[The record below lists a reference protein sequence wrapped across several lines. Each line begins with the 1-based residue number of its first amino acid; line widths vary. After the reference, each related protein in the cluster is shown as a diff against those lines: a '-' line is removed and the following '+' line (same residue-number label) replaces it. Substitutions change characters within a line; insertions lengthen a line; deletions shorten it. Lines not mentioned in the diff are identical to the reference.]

1 MKKQK
6 QSKPKYNN
14 EPIDMKLR
22 KIVIPALMVAA
33 AATAGP
39 LYRNSKAPIDARV
52 EDLLSRMTLEEKVNQ
67 MRNIPVGK
75 LDEIPGRFGENS
87 YGTTHEM
94 DNDAYQAAVI
104 YKALGEHVAKNNRFG
119 IPLINC
125 CEGIQG
131 ILQNGCTL
139 FPHAI
144 AQSTTW
150 NPELIEEMTAA
161 CGREARAI
169 GIRQVLSPVLDV
181 ARELRWGR
189 VEETF
194 GEDPFMIAEMAKA
207 FVNGYQ
213 GEGVL
218 AMPKHFVAHGSPA
231 GGLNC
236 ASVAGG
242 PREFQS
248 IYLYPFKRVI
258 AECKPGAI
266 MSCYSAYDG
275 EPMTGS
281 RYYMTD
287 VLRGELGHTGYVYS
301 DWGSVERIKTFHNAV
316 ATPEEAAIQAANA
329 GIDVNTDWTYETL
342 VDAVRQGKI
351 SEDVIDTNVRRVL
364 RKKFELG
371 LFENNKIN
379 PDDVKKV
386 VRSAEHVALAK
397 RVADESVILTENKN
411 NILPLDLNKYKKIA
425 IVGPNGHYALMGDY
439 SWVNPS
445 GEEGID
451 LFEGLTEAV
460 GDNAT
465 VTYTE
470 GCDWWSRDDSKIA
483 DAVKAVED
491 ADIAIVAVGTRSTFL
506 GRGGNRNT
514 AGEGY
519 DLSSLELPGKQRELL
534 EAVKATGKPMIVTL
548 ITGKPMVMR
557 WAQDNADAV
566 LVQFCGGEQQG
577 AALADV
583 LLGNVNPSGKLT
595 VSFPRS
601 TGNTPCFYNHY
612 TTDREEPFDAPG
624 SIDEPRLHYIF
635 DAPEPVWNFGHGL
648 SYTTFE
654 YSDLEVDNKEPK
666 ATDTVTVKVKV
677 TNTGDREGKETVQL
691 YVRDVVSSVSTPKQQ
706 LKGFDK
712 VNLKPGESKVVEI
725 KLPMKELALWNARME
740 EVVEPG
746 DFELQI
752 GSASDDIRHT
762 TTITVK

>member
-1 MKKQK
+1 M
-6 QSKPKYNN
+6 NF
-14 EPIDMKLR
+14 R
-22 KIVIPALMVAA
+22 KFTIFALLL
-33 AATAGP
+33 AATAVAGP
-39 LYRNSKAPIDARV
+39 LYKNSKAPIDARV
-52 EDLLSRMTLEEKVNQ
+52 EDLLSRMTLEEKVMQ
-67 MRNIPVGK
+67 MQNIPIGK
-75 LDEIPGRFGENS
+75 LHEIADRFGENS
-87 YGTTHEM
+87 YGSTHDM
-94 DNDAYQAAVI
+94 DHNAYDAALI
-104 YKALGEHVAKNNRFG
+104 YKTLAEHLKKNNRWG
-119 IPLINC
+119 IPMINC

-131 ILQNGCTL
+131 LLQNECTL

-144 AQSTTW
+144 AQASTW
-150 NPELIEEMTAA
+150 NPALIEEMTSA

-189 VEETF
+189 VEETY
-194 GEDPFMIAEMAKA
+194 GEDPFMIVEMAKA

-218 AMPKHFVAHGSPA
+218 AMPKHFVAHGSPS

-242 PREFQS
+242 PREFRS
-248 IYLYPFKRVI
+248 IYLYPFRRVI

-287 VLRGELGHTGYVYS
+287 VLRGELGHTGYCYS

-316 ATPEEAAIQAANA
+316 ATPEEAAMQAAYA
-329 GIDVNTDWTYETL
+329 GIDINTDWTYQTL
-342 VDAVRQGKI
+342 VNSVREGKL
-351 SEDVIDTNVRRVL
+351 SEEVINTNVRRIL
-364 RKKFELG
+364 RTKFMLG
-371 LFENNKIN
+371 LFEDSEVN

-386 VRSAEHVALAK
+386 VRSKEHVALAK
-397 RVADESVILTENKN
+397 RVAEESIILAENKN
-411 NILPLDLNKYKKIA
+411 DILPLNLEKYKKLA

-439 SWVNPS
+439 AWVRPD

-451 LFEGLTEAV
+451 LYEGLVEAV
-460 GDNAT
+460 GEKAT

-470 GCDWWSRDDSKIA
+470 GCDWWSQDDSHIPE
-483 DAVKAVED
+483 AVKAVED

-506 GRGGNRNT
+506 GRGGDKNT
-514 AGEGY
+514 AGEAY
-519 DLSSLELPGKQRELL
+519 DLSSLELPGRQLDLIK
-534 EAVKATGKPMIVTL
+534 AVKAIGKPMIVVF
-548 ITGKPMVMR
+548 ITGKPLVMTYV
-557 WAQDNADAV
+557 QENADAA

-577 AALADV
+577 AAMADV

-612 TTDREEPFDAPG
+612 LTDRDFWDQPG
-624 SIDEPRLHYIF
+624 TPADPKMRYIF
-635 DAPEPVWNFGHGL
+635 DIPQPVWNFGHGL

-654 YSDLEVDNKEPK
+654 YSDIEVDNKEPK
-666 ATDTVTVKVKV
+666 ATDTITVKVTV
-677 TNTGDREGKETVQL
+677 TNTGNREGKEVVQL
-691 YVRDVVSSVSTPKQQ
+691 YVRDIVSSVSTPVQQ
-706 LKGFDK
+706 LKGFSK
-712 VNLKPGESKVVEI
+712 VNLQPGESKVVEI
-725 KLPMKELALWNARME
+725 KLPMKELALWNAKME

-752 GSASDDIRHT
+752 GTASNNIYWT

>member
-1 MKKQK
+1 
-6 QSKPKYNN
+6 
-14 EPIDMKLR
+14 
-22 KIVIPALMVAA
+22 MVAA
-33 AATAGP
+33 AAAAGP
-39 LYRNSKAPIDARV
+39 LYKNAKAPVDARV

-75 LDEIPGRFGENS
+75 LNEIPDRFKDNS

-94 DNDAYQAAVI
+94 DHNAYDAAVI
-104 YKALGEHVAKNNRFG
+104 YKNLAEHVAKNNRLG
-119 IPLINC
+119 IPIINC

-131 ILQNGCTL
+131 ILQNECTL

-144 AQSTTW
+144 AQASTW
-150 NPELIEEMTAA
+150 NVDLIEEMTAA

-189 VEETF
+189 VEETY
-194 GEDPFMIAEMAKA
+194 GEDPYMIAEMAKA

-213 GEGVL
+213 SEGVL
-218 AMPKHFVAHGSPA
+218 AMPKHFVAHGSPS

-242 PREFQS
+242 PREFRS
-248 IYLYPFKRVI
+248 IYLYPFRRVI
-258 AECKPGAI
+258 SECKPGAI

-351 SEDVIDTNVRRVL
+351 SEDVIDTAVRRVL

-371 LFENNKIN
+371 LFEGDKIN
-379 PDDVKKV
+379 PEDVRKV
-386 VRSAEHVALAK
+386 VRSKENIALAK
-397 RVADESVILTENKN
+397 RVADESIILLENKN
-411 NILPLDLNKYKKIA
+411 NILPLDLDRYRKIA
-425 IVGPNGHYALMGDY
+425 VVGPNGHYALMGDY

-451 LFEGLTEAV
+451 LFEGLSDAV
-460 GDNAT
+460 GDKAT
-465 VTYTE
+465 VTYTR
-470 GCDWWSRDDSKIA
+470 GCDWWSRDDSEIPE
-483 DAVKAVED
+483 AVKAVEA
-491 ADIAIVAVGTRSTFL
+491 ADLAIVGVGLRSTFL
-506 GRGGNRNT
+506 GRGGNKNT
-514 AGEGY
+514 SGEGY

-534 EAVKATGKPMIVTL
+534 EAVKATGKPMIVVL
-548 ITGKPMVMR
+548 IAGKPMVMR

-577 AALADV
+577 AAMADV
-583 LLGNVNPSGKLT
+583 LLGDVNPSGKLT

-612 TTDREEPFDAPG
+612 VTDREEPFDTPG
-624 SIDEPRLHYIF
+624 SIDDPKLHYIF

-654 YSDLEVDNKEPK
+654 YSDMEVDNTEPR
-666 ATDTVTVKVKV
+666 AGDTVTVKVKV

-691 YVRDVVSSVSTPKQQ
+691 YVRDIVSTVSTPKQQ
-706 LKGFDK
+706 LKAFSK
-712 VNLKPGESKVVEI
+712 INLKPGESKTVEL
-725 KLPMKELALWNARME
+725 KLPVKELALWNARME

-746 DFELQI
+746 DFELQV
-752 GSASDDIRHT
+752 GSASDDIRHKA
-762 TTITVK
+762 TITVK

>member
-1 MKKQK
+1 MNFR
-6 QSKPKYNN
+6 KYT
-14 EPIDMKLR
+14 IFAILL
-22 KIVIPALMVAA
+22 VSAA
-33 AATAGP
+33 AAGP
-39 LYRNSKAPIDARV
+39 LYKNSKAPIDARV
-52 EDLLSRMTLEEKVNQ
+52 EDLLSRLTLEEKVMQ
-67 MRNIPVGK
+67 MQNIPTGEVH
-75 LDEIPGRFGENS
+75 EIPGRFGENS

-94 DNDAYQAAVI
+94 GHNAYDAAVI
-104 YKALGEHVAKNNRFG
+104 YKTLADYVEKNNRWG

-131 ILQNGCTL
+131 LLQNGCTL

-150 NPELIEEMTAA
+150 NPALVEEMTAA
-161 CGREARAI
+161 CAREARAI

-189 VEETF
+189 VEETY

-218 AMPKHFVAHGSPA
+218 AMPKHFVAHGSPS

-242 PREFQS
+242 PREFRS
-248 IYLYPFKRVI
+248 IYLYPFRRVI
-258 AECKPGAI
+258 AECRPGAI

-275 EPMTGS
+275 EPLTGS

-287 VLRGELGHTGYVYS
+287 VLRGELGHTGYCYS

-316 ATPEEAAIQAANA
+316 AAVEEAAIQAAYA
-329 GIDVNTDWTYETL
+329 GIDINVDWTYQTL
-342 VDAVRQGKI
+342 VNSVREGKL
-351 SEDVIDTNVRRVL
+351 SEDVIDTNVRRIL

-371 LFENNKIN
+371 LFEDNDVN
-379 PDDVKKV
+379 PEDVKKV
-386 VRSAEHVALAK
+386 VRSKEHVALAK
-397 RVADESVILTENKN
+397 RVADESIILAENKN
-411 NILPLDLNKYKKIA
+411 NILPLDINKYKKIA

-439 SWVNPS
+439 SWVNLD

-451 LFEGLTEAV
+451 LYEGLVEAV
-460 GDNAT
+460 GDKAI

-470 GCDWWSRDDSKIA
+470 GCDWWSQDASQIPE
-483 DAVKAVED
+483 AVKAVEE
-491 ADIAIVAVGTRSTFL
+491 ADVAIVAVGLRSAYL
-506 GRGGNRNT
+506 GRGRNKNT
-514 AGEGY
+514 AGEGF
-519 DLSSLELPGKQRELL
+519 DLSSLELPGRQHDLL
-534 EAVKATGKPMIVTL
+534 EAVKATGKPMIVVL
-548 ITGKPMVMR
+548 IAGKPVVMR
-557 WAQDNADAV
+557 YAQEQADAV
-566 LVQFCGGEQQG
+566 LIQFCGGKQQG
-577 AALADV
+577 VAMADV
-583 LLGNVNPSGKLT
+583 LLGEVNPSGKLT

-612 TTDREEPFDAPG
+612 VTDREEPFDSPG
-624 SIDEPRLHYIF
+624 TYEEPGLHYIF
-635 DAPEPVWNFGHGL
+635 EAPEPVWNFGHGL

-654 YSDLEVDNKEPK
+654 YSDMEVDIKEPK
-666 ATDTVTVKVKV
+666 DTDTLTVKVKV
-677 TNTGDREGKETVQL
+677 TNTGTREGKETVQL
-691 YVRDVVSSVSTPKQQ
+691 YVHDIVSTVSTPIQQ
-706 LKGFDK
+706 LKGFAK

-725 KLPMKELALWNARME
+725 KLPMKELALWNAKME

-752 GSASDDIRHT
+752 GSASDDIRCK
-762 TTITVK
+762 TIITKK

>member
-1 MKKQK
+1 MNFR
-6 QSKPKYNN
+6 KYT
-14 EPIDMKLR
+14 IFAILL
-22 KIVIPALMVAA
+22 VSAA
-33 AATAGP
+33 AAGP
-39 LYRNSKAPIDARV
+39 LYKNSKAPIDARV
-52 EDLLSRMTLEEKVNQ
+52 EDLLSRLTLEEKVMQ
-67 MRNIPVGK
+67 MQNIPTGEVH
-75 LDEIPGRFGENS
+75 EIPGRFGENS

-94 DNDAYQAAVI
+94 GHNAYDAAVI
-104 YKALGEHVAKNNRFG
+104 YKTLADYVEKNNRWG

-131 ILQNGCTL
+131 LLQNGCTL

-150 NPELIEEMTAA
+150 NPALVEEMTAA
-161 CGREARAI
+161 CAREARAI
-169 GIRQVLSPVLDV
+169 GICQVLSPVLDV

-189 VEETF
+189 VEETY

-218 AMPKHFVAHGSPA
+218 AMPKHFVAHGSPS

-242 PREFQS
+242 PREFRS
-248 IYLYPFKRVI
+248 IYLYPFRRVI

-275 EPMTGS
+275 EPLTGS

-287 VLRGELGHTGYVYS
+287 VLRGELGHTGYCYS

-316 ATPEEAAIQAANA
+316 AAVEEAAIQAAYA
-329 GIDVNTDWTYETL
+329 GIDINVDWTYQTL
-342 VDAVRQGKI
+342 VNSVREGKL
-351 SEDVIDTNVRRVL
+351 SEDVIDTNVRRIL

-371 LFENNKIN
+371 LFEDNDVN
-379 PDDVKKV
+379 PEDVKKV
-386 VRSAEHVALAK
+386 VRSKEHVALAK
-397 RVADESVILTENKN
+397 RVADESIILAENKN
-411 NILPLDLNKYKKIA
+411 NILPLDINKYKKIA

-439 SWVNPS
+439 SWVNLD

-451 LFEGLTEAV
+451 LYEGLVEAV
-460 GDNAT
+460 GDKAI

-470 GCDWWSRDDSKIA
+470 GCDWWSQDASQIPE
-483 DAVKAVED
+483 AVKAVEE
-491 ADIAIVAVGTRSTFL
+491 ADVAIVAVGLRSAYL
-506 GRGGNRNT
+506 GRGRNKNT
-514 AGEGY
+514 AGEGF
-519 DLSSLELPGKQRELL
+519 DLSSIELPGRQHNLL
-534 EAVKATGKPMIVTL
+534 EAVKATGKPMIVVL
-548 ITGKPMVMR
+548 IAGKPVVMR
-557 WAQDNADAV
+557 YAQEQADAV
-566 LVQFCGGEQQG
+566 LIQFCGGEQQG
-577 AALADV
+577 VAMADV
-583 LLGNVNPSGKLT
+583 LLGEVKPSGKLT

-612 TTDREEPFDAPG
+612 VTDREEPFDSPG
-624 SIDEPRLHYIF
+624 TYEEPGLHYIF
-635 DAPEPVWNFGHGL
+635 EAPEPVWNFGHGL

-654 YSDLEVDNKEPK
+654 YSDMEVDIKEPK
-666 ATDTVTVKVKV
+666 DTDTLTVKVKV
-677 TNTGDREGKETVQL
+677 TNTGTREGKETVQL
-691 YVRDVVSSVSTPKQQ
+691 YVHDIVSTVSTPIQQ
-706 LKGFDK
+706 LKGFAK

-725 KLPMKELALWNARME
+725 KLPMKELALWNAKME

-752 GSASDDIRHT
+752 GSASDDIRCK
-762 TTITVK
+762 TIITKK

>member
-1 MKKQK
+1 M
-6 QSKPKYNN
+6 NF
-14 EPIDMKLR
+14 R
-22 KIVIPALMVAA
+22 KFAVLALLL
-33 AATAGP
+33 AATAAGGP
-39 LYRNSKAPIDARV
+39 LYKNSKAPIDARV
-52 EDLLSRMTLEEKVNQ
+52 EDLLSRMTLEEKVMQ
-67 MRNIPVGK
+67 MQNIPTGK
-75 LDEIPGRFGENS
+75 LHEIADRFGENS
-87 YGTTHEM
+87 YGSTHDM
-94 DNDAYQAAVI
+94 DHNAYDAAVI
-104 YKALGEHVAKNNRFG
+104 FKTLAEHLEKNNRWG
-119 IPLINC
+119 IPMINC

-131 ILQNGCTL
+131 LLQNGCTL

-144 AQSTTW
+144 AQASTW
-150 NPELIEEMTAA
+150 NPALIEEMTSA

-189 VEETF
+189 VEETY

-218 AMPKHFVAHGSPA
+218 AMPKHFVAHGSPS

-242 PREFQS
+242 PREFRS
-248 IYLYPFKRVI
+248 IYLYPFRRVI

-287 VLRGELGHTGYVYS
+287 VLRGELGHTGYCYS

-316 ATPEEAAIQAANA
+316 ATPEEAAMQAAYA
-329 GIDVNTDWTYETL
+329 GIDINTDWTYQTL
-342 VDAVRQGKI
+342 VNSVREGKL
-351 SEDVIDTNVRRVL
+351 SEEVINTNVRRIL
-364 RKKFELG
+364 RTKFMLG
-371 LFENNKIN
+371 LFEDSEVN

-386 VRSAEHVALAK
+386 VRSKEHVALAK
-397 RVADESVILTENKN
+397 RVADESIILAENKN
-411 NILPLDLNKYKKIA
+411 DILPLNLEKYKKIA

-439 SWVNPS
+439 AWVRPD
-445 GEEGID
+445 GKEGID
-451 LFEGLTEAV
+451 LYEGLVEAV
-460 GDNAT
+460 GEKAT

-470 GCDWWSRDDSKIA
+470 GCDWWSQDDSHIPE
-483 DAVKAVED
+483 AVKAVEE
-491 ADIAIVAVGTRSTFL
+491 ADIAIVVVGTRSTFL
-506 GRGGNRNT
+506 GRGGDKNT
-514 AGEGY
+514 AGEAY
-519 DLSSLELPGKQRELL
+519 DLSSLELPGRQLDLIK
-534 EAVKATGKPMIVTL
+534 AVKATGKPMIVVF
-548 ITGKPMVMR
+548 ITGKPLVMTYV
-557 WAQDNADAV
+557 QENADAA

-577 AALADV
+577 AAMADV

-612 TTDREEPFDAPG
+612 LTDRDFWDQPG
-624 SIDEPRLHYIF
+624 TPADPKMRYIF
-635 DAPEPVWNFGHGL
+635 DIPQPVWNFGHGL

-654 YSDLEVDNKEPK
+654 YSGLEIDNKEPK
-666 ATDTVTVKVKV
+666 DTDTITVKVTV
-677 TNTGDREGKETVQL
+677 TNTGDCEGKEVVQL
-691 YVRDVVSSVSTPKQQ
+691 YVRDIVSSVSTPVQQ
-706 LKGFDK
+706 LKGFEK
-712 VNLKPGESKVVEI
+712 VSLKPGESRVVEL
-725 KLPMKELALWNARME
+725 KLPIKELALWNAHME

-752 GSASDDIRHT
+752 GSASDDIKLRE
-762 TTITVK
+762 IVTVK

>member
-1 MKKQK
+1 MK
-6 QSKPKYNN
+6 P
-14 EPIDMKLR
+14 R
-22 KIVIPALMVAA
+22 KIVISALMI
-33 AATAGP
+33 AATAVAGP
-39 LYRNSKAPIDARV
+39 LYKNSKAPIDARV
-52 EDLLSRMTLEEKVNQ
+52 EDLLSRLTLEEKVMQ
-67 MRNIPVGK
+67 MQNIPTGEVH
-75 LDEIPGRFGENS
+75 EIPGRFGENS

-94 DNDAYQAAVI
+94 GHNAYEAAVI
-104 YKALGEHVAKNNRFG
+104 YKTLSDHIEKNNRWG

-150 NPELIEEMTAA
+150 NPALIEEMTAA
-161 CGREARAI
+161 CAREARAI

-189 VEETF
+189 IEETY
-194 GEDPFMIAEMAKA
+194 GEDPFMIAEMGKA

-218 AMPKHFVAHGSPA
+218 AMPKHFVAHGSPS

-248 IYLYPFKRVI
+248 IYLYPFRRVI

-275 EPMTGS
+275 EPLTGS

-287 VLRGELGHTGYVYS
+287 VLRGELGHTGYCYS

-316 ATPEEAAIQAANA
+316 ATVEEAAIQAAYA
-329 GIDVNTDWTYETL
+329 GIDVNVDWTYQTL
-342 VDAVRQGKI
+342 VNSVREGKL
-351 SEDVIDTNVRRVL
+351 SEDVIDTNVRRIL
-364 RKKFELG
+364 RMKFELG
-371 LFENNKIN
+371 LFEDNDVN

-386 VRSAEHVALAK
+386 VRSKEHVALAK
-397 RVADESVILTENKN
+397 RVAEESIILAENKN
-411 NILPLDLNKYKKIA
+411 NILPLDINKYKKIA

-439 SWVNPS
+439 SWVNTD
-445 GEEGID
+445 GAEGID
-451 LFEGLTEAV
+451 LYEGLVEAV
-460 GDNAT
+460 GDKAT

-470 GCDWWSRDDSKIA
+470 GCDWWSQDASRIPE
-483 DAVKAVED
+483 AVKAVEE
-491 ADIAIVAVGTRSTFL
+491 ADVAIVAVGLRSAYL
-506 GRGGNRNT
+506 GRGRNKNT
-514 AGEGY
+514 AGEGF
-519 DLSSLELPGKQRELL
+519 DLSSLELPGRQHDLL
-534 EAVKATGKPMIVTL
+534 EAVKATGKPMIVVL
-548 ITGKPMVMR
+548 IAGKPVVMR
-557 WAQDNADAV
+557 YAQEQADAV
-566 LVQFCGGEQQG
+566 LIQFCGGEQQG
-577 AALADV
+577 VAMADV
-583 LLGNVNPSGKLT
+583 LLGDVNPSGKLT

-612 TTDREEPFDAPG
+612 VTDRESPFDSPG
-624 SIDEPRLHYIF
+624 TYEDPGLHYIF
-635 DAPEPVWNFGHGL
+635 EAPEPVWNFGHGL

-654 YSDLEVDNKEPK
+654 YSDLEIDNKEPK

-677 TNTGDREGKETVQL
+677 TNTGTREGKETVQL
-691 YVRDVVSSVSTPKQQ
+691 YVHDIVSTVSTPIQQ
-706 LKGFDK
+706 LKGFAK
-712 VNLKPGESKVVEI
+712 VNLKPGESQIVEI
-725 KLPMKELALWNARME
+725 KLPMKELSLWNAKME

-746 DFELQI
+746 DFELQV
-752 GSASDDIRHT
+752 GTASDDIRCK

>member
-1 MKKQK
+1 
-6 QSKPKYNN
+6 
-14 EPIDMKLR
+14 MKLR
-22 KIVIPALMVAA
+22 KIVIPALMAAVAA
-33 AATAGP
+33 GAGS
-39 LYRNSKAPIDARV
+39 LYKNSKAPIDARV
-52 EDLLSRMTLEEKVNQ
+52 EDLLSRMTLDEKVMQ
-67 MRNIPVGK
+67 MQNFPVGK
-75 LDEIPGRFGENS
+75 LDEIADRFKENS
-87 YGTTHEM
+87 YGSTHEM
-94 DNDAYQAAVI
+94 DHNAYDAAVI
-104 YKALGEHVAKNNRFG
+104 YKTLGEHLKKNNRFG
-119 IPLINC
+119 IPIINC

-144 AQSTTW
+144 AQASTW
-150 NPELIEEMTAA
+150 NTELIEEMTQA
-161 CGREARAI
+161 CAREARAI

-213 GEGVL
+213 SEGVL
-218 AMPKHFVAHGSPA
+218 AMPKHFVAHGSPS

-242 PREFQS
+242 PREFRS
-248 IYLYPFKRVI
+248 IYLYPFRRVI

-275 EPMTGS
+275 EPTTGS

-301 DWGSVERIKTFHNAV
+301 DWGSVERLKSFHNAV
-316 ATPEEAAIQAANA
+316 ATPEEAARQAAYA
-329 GIDVNTDWTYETL
+329 GVDIDTDWTYQTL
-342 VDAVRQGKI
+342 ADAVRQGKL
-351 SEDVIDTNVRRVL
+351 SEDVIDTAVRRVL

-371 LFENNKIN
+371 LFEGDKIN

-386 VRSAEHVALAK
+386 VRSKEHVALAK
-397 RVADESVILTENKN
+397 RVADESIILTENKN
-411 NILPLDLNKYKKIA
+411 NILPLDTDKYKKIA
-425 IVGPNGHYALMGDY
+425 VVGPNGHYALMGDY
-439 SWVNPS
+439 AWTTPD
-445 GEEGID
+445 GKEGVD
-451 LFEGLTEAV
+451 LYEGLTAALGEK
-460 GDNAT
+460 AT

-470 GCDWWSRDDSKIA
+470 GCDWWSQDDSRIPE
-483 DAVKAVED
+483 AVKAVED
-491 ADIAIVAVGTRSTFL
+491 ADVAIVAVGTRSTFL
-506 GRGGNRNT
+506 GRGGNKNT
-514 AGEGY
+514 AGEAY
-519 DLSSLELPGKQRELL
+519 DLSSLELPGRQLDLIKV
-534 EAVKATGKPMIVTL
+534 VKATGKPMIVVF
-548 ITGKPMVMR
+548 ITGKPLVMTYV
-557 WAQDNADAV
+557 QENADAA

-577 AALADV
+577 AAMADV

-612 TTDREEPFDAPG
+612 LTDRDFWDKPG
-624 SIDEPRLHYIF
+624 TPADPKMRYIF
-635 DAPEPVWNFGHGL
+635 DTPQPVWNFGHGL

-666 ATDTVTVKVKV
+666 DTDTVTVKVKV

-691 YVRDVVSSVSTPKQQ
+691 YVRDVVSSVSTPVQQ
-706 LKGFDK
+706 LKGFK
-712 VNLKPGESKVVEI
+712 KISLKPGESKVVEI
-725 KLPMKELALWNARME
+725 ALPMKELALWNTRME

-746 DFELQI
+746 DFELQV
-752 GSASDDIRHT
+752 GAASDDIRLKDV
-762 TTITVK
+762 ITVK

>member
-1 MKKQK
+1 M
-6 QSKPKYNN
+6 
-14 EPIDMKLR
+14 
-22 KIVIPALMVAA
+22 AAVAA
-33 AATAGP
+33 GAGP
-39 LYRNSKAPIDARV
+39 LYKNSKAPIDARV
-52 EDLLSRMTLEEKVNQ
+52 EDLLSRMTLDEKVMQ
-67 MRNIPVGK
+67 MQNFPVGK
-75 LDEIPGRFGENS
+75 LDEIADRFKENS
-87 YGTTHEM
+87 YGSTHEM
-94 DNDAYQAAVI
+94 DHNAYDAAVI
-104 YKALGEHVAKNNRFG
+104 YKTLGEHLKKNNRFG
-119 IPLINC
+119 IPILNC

-144 AQSTTW
+144 AQASTW
-150 NPELIEEMTAA
+150 NTELIEEMTQA
-161 CGREARAI
+161 CAREARAI

-213 GEGVL
+213 SEGVL
-218 AMPKHFVAHGSPA
+218 AMPKHFVAHGSPS

-242 PREFQS
+242 PREFRS
-248 IYLYPFKRVI
+248 IYLYPFRRVI

-275 EPMTGS
+275 EPTTGS

-287 VLRGELGHTGYVYS
+287 LLRGELGHTGYVYS
-301 DWGSVERIKTFHNAV
+301 DWGSVERLKSFHNAV
-316 ATPEEAAIQAANA
+316 ATPEEAARQAAYA
-329 GIDVNTDWTYETL
+329 GVDIDTDWTYQTL
-342 VDAVRQGKI
+342 ADAVRQGKL
-351 SEDVIDTNVRRVL
+351 SEDVIDTAVRRVL

-371 LFENNKIN
+371 LFEGDKIN

-386 VRSAEHVALAK
+386 VRSKEHVALAK
-397 RVADESVILTENKN
+397 RVADESIILTENKN
-411 NILPLDLNKYKKIA
+411 NILPLDTDKYKKIA
-425 IVGPNGHYALMGDY
+425 VVGPNGHYALMGDY
-439 SWVNPS
+439 AWTNSE
-445 GEEGID
+445 GEEGVD
-451 LFEGLTEAV
+451 LYEGLTAALGEK
-460 GDNAT
+460 AT

-470 GCDWWSRDDSKIA
+470 GCDWWSQDGSRIPE
-483 DAVKAVED
+483 AVKAAED
-491 ADIAIVAVGTRSTFL
+491 ADVAIVAVGTRSTFL
-506 GRGGNRNT
+506 GRGGNKNT
-514 AGEGY
+514 AGEAY
-519 DLSSLELPGKQRELL
+519 DLSSLELPGRQLDLIK
-534 EAVKATGKPMIVTL
+534 AVKATGKPMIVVF
-548 ITGKPMVMR
+548 ITGKPLVMTYV
-557 WAQDNADAV
+557 QENADAA

-577 AALADV
+577 AAMADV

-612 TTDREEPFDAPG
+612 LTDRDFWDKPG
-624 SIDEPRLHYIF
+624 TPADPKMRYIF
-635 DAPEPVWNFGHGL
+635 DTPQPVWNFGHGL

-691 YVRDVVSSVSTPKQQ
+691 YVRDVVSSVSTPVQQ
-706 LKGFDK
+706 LKGFKK
-712 VNLKPGESKVVEI
+712 VNLKPGESEVVEI

-746 DFELQI
+746 DFELQV
-752 GSASDDIRHT
+752 GSASDDIRLKDV
-762 TTITVK
+762 ITVK

>member
-1 MKKQK
+1 MNFR
-6 QSKPKYNN
+6 KYT
-14 EPIDMKLR
+14 IFAILL
-22 KIVIPALMVAA
+22 VSAA
-33 AATAGP
+33 AAGP
-39 LYRNSKAPIDARV
+39 LYKNSKAPIDARV
-52 EDLLSRMTLEEKVNQ
+52 EDLLSRLTLEEKVMQ
-67 MRNIPVGK
+67 MQNIPTGEVH
-75 LDEIPGRFGENS
+75 EIPGRFGENS

-94 DNDAYQAAVI
+94 GHNAYDAAVI
-104 YKALGEHVAKNNRFG
+104 YKTLADYVEKNNRWG

-150 NPELIEEMTAA
+150 NPALVEEMTAA
-161 CGREARAI
+161 CAREARAI

-189 VEETF
+189 VEETY

-218 AMPKHFVAHGSPA
+218 AMPKHFVAHGSPS

-242 PREFQS
+242 PREFRS
-248 IYLYPFKRVI
+248 IYLYPFRRVI
-258 AECKPGAI
+258 AECRPGAI

-275 EPMTGS
+275 EPLTGS

-287 VLRGELGHTGYVYS
+287 VLRGELGHTGYCYS

-316 ATPEEAAIQAANA
+316 ATVEEAAIQAAYA
-329 GIDVNTDWTYETL
+329 GIDINVDWTYQTL
-342 VDAVRQGKI
+342 VNSVREGKL
-351 SEDVIDTNVRRVL
+351 SEDVIDTNVRRIL

-371 LFENNKIN
+371 LFEDNDVN
-379 PDDVKKV
+379 PEDVKNV
-386 VRSAEHVALAK
+386 VRSKEHVALAK
-397 RVADESVILTENKN
+397 RVADESIILAENKN
-411 NILPLDLNKYKKIA
+411 NILPLDINKYKKIA

-439 SWVNPS
+439 SWVNLD

-451 LFEGLTEAV
+451 LYEGLVEAV
-460 GDNAT
+460 GDKAI

-470 GCDWWSRDDSKIA
+470 GCDWWSQDASQIPE
-483 DAVKAVED
+483 AVKAVEE
-491 ADIAIVAVGTRSTFL
+491 ADVVIVAVGLRSAYL
-506 GRGGNRNT
+506 GRGRNKNT
-514 AGEGY
+514 AGEGF
-519 DLSSLELPGKQRELL
+519 DLSSLELPGRQHDLL
-534 EAVKATGKPMIVTL
+534 EAVKATGKPMIVVL
-548 ITGKPMVMR
+548 IAGKPVVMR
-557 WAQDNADAV
+557 YAQEQADAV
-566 LVQFCGGEQQG
+566 LIQFCGGEQQG
-577 AALADV
+577 VAMADV
-583 LLGNVNPSGKLT
+583 LLGEVNPSGKLT

-612 TTDREEPFDAPG
+612 VTDREEPFDSPG
-624 SIDEPRLHYIF
+624 TYEEPGLHYIF
-635 DAPEPVWNFGHGL
+635 EAPEPVWNFGHGL

-654 YSDLEVDNKEPK
+654 YSDMEVDIKEPK
-666 ATDTVTVKVKV
+666 DTDTLTVKVKV
-677 TNTGDREGKETVQL
+677 TNTGTREGKETVQL
-691 YVRDVVSSVSTPKQQ
+691 YVHDIVSTVSTPIQQ
-706 LKGFDK
+706 LKGFAK

-725 KLPMKELALWNARME
+725 KLPMKELALWNAKME

-752 GSASDDIRHT
+752 GSASDDIRCK
-762 TTITVK
+762 TIITKK

>member
-1 MKKQK
+1 M
-6 QSKPKYNN
+6 NF
-14 EPIDMKLR
+14 R
-22 KIVIPALMVAA
+22 KFTIFALLL
-33 AATAGP
+33 AATAVAGP
-39 LYRNSKAPIDARV
+39 LYKNSKAPIDARV
-52 EDLLSRMTLEEKVNQ
+52 EDLLSRMTLEEKVMQ
-67 MRNIPVGK
+67 MQNIPIGK
-75 LDEIPGRFGENS
+75 LHEIADRFGENS
-87 YGTTHEM
+87 YGSTHDM
-94 DNDAYQAAVI
+94 DHNAYDAALI
-104 YKALGEHVAKNNRFG
+104 YKTLAEHLKKNNRWG
-119 IPLINC
+119 IPMINC

-131 ILQNGCTL
+131 LLQNECTL

-144 AQSTTW
+144 AQASTW
-150 NPELIEEMTAA
+150 NPALIEEMTSA

-189 VEETF
+189 VEETY
-194 GEDPFMIAEMAKA
+194 GEDPFMIVEMAKA

-218 AMPKHFVAHGSPA
+218 AMPKHFVAHGSPS

-242 PREFQS
+242 PREFRS
-248 IYLYPFKRVI
+248 IYLYPFRRVI

-287 VLRGELGHTGYVYS
+287 VLRGELGHTGYCYS

-316 ATPEEAAIQAANA
+316 ATPEEAAMQAAYA
-329 GIDVNTDWTYETL
+329 GIDINTDWTYQTL
-342 VDAVRQGKI
+342 VNSVREGKL
-351 SEDVIDTNVRRVL
+351 SEEVINTNVRRIL
-364 RKKFELG
+364 RTKFMLG
-371 LFENNKIN
+371 LFEDSEVN

-386 VRSAEHVALAK
+386 VRSKEHVALAK
-397 RVADESVILTENKN
+397 RVADESIVLTENKN
-411 NILPLDLNKYKKIA
+411 NILPLDLNQYKKIA

-439 SWVNPS
+439 AWVRPD

-451 LFEGLTEAV
+451 LYEGLVEAV
-460 GDNAT
+460 GEKAT

-470 GCDWWSRDDSKIA
+470 GCDWWSQDDSHIPE
-483 DAVKAVED
+483 AVKAVED

-506 GRGGNRNT
+506 GRGGDKNT
-514 AGEGY
+514 AGEAY
-519 DLSSLELPGKQRELL
+519 DLSSLELPGRQLDLIK
-534 EAVKATGKPMIVTL
+534 AVKATGKPMIVVF
-548 ITGKPMVMR
+548 ITGKPLVMTYV
-557 WAQDNADAV
+557 QENADAA

-577 AALADV
+577 AAMADV

-612 TTDREEPFDAPG
+612 LTDRDFWDQPG
-624 SIDEPRLHYIF
+624 TPADPKMRYIF
-635 DAPEPVWNFGHGL
+635 DIPQPVWNFGHGL

-654 YSDLEVDNKEPK
+654 YSDIEVDNKEPK
-666 ATDTVTVKVKV
+666 ATDTITVKVTV
-677 TNTGDREGKETVQL
+677 TNTGNREGKEVVQL
-691 YVRDVVSSVSTPKQQ
+691 YVRDIVSSVSTPVQQ
-706 LKGFDK
+706 LKGFSK
-712 VNLKPGESKVVEI
+712 VNLQPGESKVVEI
-725 KLPMKELALWNARME
+725 KLPMKELALWNAKME

-752 GSASDDIRHT
+752 GTASNNIYWT

>member
-1 MKKQK
+1 M
-6 QSKPKYNN
+6 NF
-14 EPIDMKLR
+14 R
-22 KIVIPALMVAA
+22 KFAVLALLL
-33 AATAGP
+33 AATAAAGP
-39 LYRNSKAPIDARV
+39 LYKNSKAPIDARV
-52 EDLLSRMTLEEKVNQ
+52 EDLLSRMTLEEKVMQ
-67 MRNIPVGK
+67 MQNIPTGK
-75 LDEIPGRFGENS
+75 LHEIADRFGENS
-87 YGTTHEM
+87 YGSTHDM
-94 DNDAYQAAVI
+94 DHNAYDAAVI
-104 YKALGEHVAKNNRFG
+104 FKTLAEHLEKNNRWG
-119 IPLINC
+119 IPMINC

-131 ILQNGCTL
+131 LLQNGCTL

-144 AQSTTW
+144 AQASTW
-150 NPELIEEMTAA
+150 NPALIEEMTSA

-189 VEETF
+189 VEETY

-218 AMPKHFVAHGSPA
+218 AMPKHFVAHGSPS

-242 PREFQS
+242 PREFRS
-248 IYLYPFKRVI
+248 IYLYPFRRVI

-275 EPMTGS
+275 VPMTGS

-287 VLRGELGHTGYVYS
+287 VLRGELGHTGYCYS

-316 ATPEEAAIQAANA
+316 ATPEEAAMQAAYA
-329 GIDVNTDWTYETL
+329 GIDINTDWTYQTL
-342 VDAVRQGKI
+342 VNSVREGKL
-351 SEDVIDTNVRRVL
+351 SEEVINTNVRRIL
-364 RKKFELG
+364 RTKFMLG
-371 LFENNKIN
+371 LFEDSEVN

-386 VRSAEHVALAK
+386 VRSKEHVALAK
-397 RVADESVILTENKN
+397 RVADESIILAENKN
-411 NILPLDLNKYKKIA
+411 DILPLNLEKYKKIA

-439 SWVNPS
+439 AWVRPD

-451 LFEGLTEAV
+451 LYEGLVEAV
-460 GDNAT
+460 GEKAT

-470 GCDWWSRDDSKIA
+470 GCDWWSQDDSHIPE
-483 DAVKAVED
+483 AVKSVEE

-506 GRGGNRNT
+506 GRGGDKNT
-514 AGEGY
+514 AGEAY
-519 DLSSLELPGKQRELL
+519 DLSSLELPGRQLDLIK
-534 EAVKATGKPMIVTL
+534 AVKATGKPMIVVF
-548 ITGKPMVMR
+548 ITGKPLVMTYV
-557 WAQDNADAV
+557 QENADAA

-577 AALADV
+577 AAMADV

-612 TTDREEPFDAPG
+612 LTDRDFWDQPG
-624 SIDEPRLHYIF
+624 TPADPKMRYIF
-635 DAPEPVWNFGHGL
+635 DIPQPVWNFGHGL

-654 YSDLEVDNKEPK
+654 YSDMEVDDKEPK
-666 ATDTVTVKVKV
+666 DTDILTVKVKV
-677 TNTGDREGKETVQL
+677 TNTGTREGKETVQL
-691 YVRDVVSSVSTPKQQ
+691 YVHDIISSVSTPIQQ
-706 LKGFDK
+706 LKGFK
-712 VNLKPGESKVVEI
+712 KINLQPGESKVVEI
-725 KLPMKELALWNARME
+725 KLPMKELALWNEDME
-740 EVVEPG
+740 QVVEPG

-752 GSASDDIRHT
+752 GSASDDIRCK
-762 TTITVK
+762 TIITKK

>member
-1 MKKQK
+1 MNFR
-6 QSKPKYNN
+6 KYT
-14 EPIDMKLR
+14 IFAVLL
-22 KIVIPALMVAA
+22 VSAA
-33 AATAGP
+33 AAGP
-39 LYRNSKAPIDARV
+39 LYKNSKAPIDARV
-52 EDLLSRMTLEEKVNQ
+52 EDLLSRLTLEEKVMQ
-67 MRNIPVGK
+67 MQNIPTGEVH
-75 LDEIPGRFGENS
+75 EIPGRFGENS

-94 DNDAYQAAVI
+94 GHNAYDAAVI
-104 YKALGEHVAKNNRFG
+104 YKTLADYVEKNNRWG

-150 NPELIEEMTAA
+150 NPALVEEMTAA
-161 CGREARAI
+161 CAREARAI

-189 VEETF
+189 VEETY
-194 GEDPFMIAEMAKA
+194 GEDPFMIAEMGKA

-218 AMPKHFVAHGSPA
+218 AMPKHFVAHGSPS

-242 PREFQS
+242 PREFRS
-248 IYLYPFKRVI
+248 IYLYPFRRVI

-275 EPMTGS
+275 EPLTGS

-287 VLRGELGHTGYVYS
+287 VLRGELGHTGYCYS

-316 ATPEEAAIQAANA
+316 ATVEEAAIQAAYA
-329 GIDVNTDWTYETL
+329 GIDINVDWTYQTL
-342 VDAVRQGKI
+342 VNSVREGKL
-351 SEDVIDTNVRRVL
+351 SEDVIDTNVRRIL

-371 LFENNKIN
+371 LFEDNDVN
-379 PDDVKKV
+379 PEDVKKV
-386 VRSAEHVALAK
+386 VRSKEHVALAK
-397 RVADESVILTENKN
+397 RVADESIILAENKN
-411 NILPLDLNKYKKIA
+411 NILPLDINKYKKIA

-439 SWVNPS
+439 SWVNLD

-451 LFEGLTEAV
+451 LYEGLVEAV
-460 GDNAT
+460 GDRAI

-470 GCDWWSRDDSKIA
+470 GCDWWSQDASQIPE
-483 DAVKAVED
+483 AVKAVEE
-491 ADIAIVAVGTRSTFL
+491 ADVAIVAVGLRSAYL
-506 GRGGNRNT
+506 GRGRNKNT
-514 AGEGY
+514 AGEGF
-519 DLSSLELPGKQRELL
+519 DLSSLELPGRQHDLL
-534 EAVKATGKPMIVTL
+534 EAVKATGKPMIVVL
-548 ITGKPMVMR
+548 IAGKPVVMR
-557 WAQDNADAV
+557 YAQEQADAV
-566 LVQFCGGEQQG
+566 LIQFCGGEQQG
-577 AALADV
+577 VAMADV
-583 LLGNVNPSGKLT
+583 LLGEVNPSGKLT

-612 TTDREEPFDAPG
+612 VTDREEPFDSPG
-624 SIDEPRLHYIF
+624 TYEEPGLHYIF
-635 DAPEPVWNFGHGL
+635 EAPEPVWNFGHGL

-654 YSDLEVDNKEPK
+654 YSDMEVDIKEPK
-666 ATDTVTVKVKV
+666 DTDTLTVKVKV
-677 TNTGDREGKETVQL
+677 TNTGTREGKETVQL
-691 YVRDVVSSVSTPKQQ
+691 YVHDIVSTVSTPIQQ
-706 LKGFDK
+706 LKGFAK

-725 KLPMKELALWNARME
+725 KLPMKELALWNAKME

-752 GSASDDIRHT
+752 GSASDDIRCK
-762 TTITVK
+762 TIITKK

>member
-1 MKKQK
+1 M
-6 QSKPKYNN
+6 
-14 EPIDMKLR
+14 
-22 KIVIPALMVAA
+22 AAVAA
-33 AATAGP
+33 GAGP
-39 LYRNSKAPIDARV
+39 LYKNSKAPIDARV
-52 EDLLSRMTLEEKVNQ
+52 EDLLSRMTLDEKVMQ
-67 MRNIPVGK
+67 MQNFPVGK
-75 LDEIPGRFGENS
+75 LDEISDRFKENS
-87 YGTTHEM
+87 YGSTHEM
-94 DNDAYQAAVI
+94 DHNAYDAAVI
-104 YKALGEHVAKNNRFG
+104 YKTLGEHVKKNNRFG
-119 IPLINC
+119 IPILNC

-144 AQSTTW
+144 AQASTW
-150 NPELIEEMTAA
+150 NTELIEGMTQA
-161 CGREARAI
+161 CAREARAI

-189 VEETF
+189 VEETY

-213 GEGVL
+213 SEGVL
-218 AMPKHFVAHGSPA
+218 AMPKHFVAHGTPS

-242 PREFQS
+242 PREFRS
-248 IYLYPFKRVI
+248 IYLYPFRRVI

-275 EPMTGS
+275 EPLTGS

-301 DWGSVERIKTFHNAV
+301 DWGSVERIKSFHNAV
-316 ATPEEAAIQAANA
+316 ATPEEAARQAAYA
-329 GIDVNTDWTYETL
+329 GVDIDTDWTYQTL
-342 VDAVRQGKI
+342 ADAVREGKL
-351 SEDVIDTNVRRVL
+351 SEDVIDTAVRRVL

-371 LFENNKIN
+371 LFEGDKIN

-386 VRSAEHVALAK
+386 VRSKEHVALAK
-397 RVADESVILTENKN
+397 RVADESIILTENKN
-411 NILPLDLNKYKKIA
+411 NILPLDTDKYKKIA
-425 IVGPNGHYALMGDY
+425 VVGPNGHYALMGDY
-439 SWVNPS
+439 AWTTSE
-445 GEEGID
+445 GEEGVD
-451 LFEGLTEAV
+451 LYEGLTAAL

-470 GCDWWSRDDSKIA
+470 GCDWWSQDGSRIPE
-483 DAVKAVED
+483 AVKAVED
-491 ADIAIVAVGTRSTFL
+491 ADVAVVAVGTRSTFL
-506 GRGGNRNT
+506 GRRGNKNT
-514 AGEGY
+514 AGEAY
-519 DLSSLELPGKQRELL
+519 DLSSLELPGRQLDLIK
-534 EAVKATGKPMIVTL
+534 AVKATGKPMIVVF
-548 ITGKPMVMR
+548 ITGKPLVMTYV
-557 WAQDNADAV
+557 QENADAV

-577 AALADV
+577 AAMADV

-612 TTDREEPFDAPG
+612 LTDRDFWDQPG
-624 SIDEPRLHYIF
+624 TPADPKMRYIF
-635 DAPEPVWNFGHGL
+635 DTPQPVWNFGHGL

-666 ATDTVTVKVKV
+666 AADTVTVKVKV

-691 YVRDVVSSVSTPKQQ
+691 YVRDVVSSVSTPVQQ
-706 LKGFDK
+706 LKGFK
-712 VNLKPGESKVVEI
+712 KINLKPGESKVVEI
-725 KLPMKELALWNARME
+725 ALPMKELALWNARME

-746 DFELQI
+746 DFELQV
-752 GSASDDIRHT
+752 GSASDDIRLKDV
-762 TTITVK
+762 ITVK

>member
-1 MKKQK
+1 M
-6 QSKPKYNN
+6 N
-14 EPIDMKLR
+14 LR
-22 KIVIPALMVAA
+22 KFIISALLIASTAA
-33 AATAGP
+33 AGP
-39 LYRNSKAPIDARV
+39 LYKNSKAPIDARV
-52 EDLLSRMTLEEKVNQ
+52 EDLLSRMTLEEKVMQ
-67 MRNIPVGK
+67 MQNIPTGK
-75 LDEIPGRFGENS
+75 LHEIADRFGDNS
-87 YGTTHEM
+87 YGSTHEM
-94 DNDAYQAAVI
+94 DHNAYDAAVI
-104 YKALGEHVAKNNRFG
+104 FKTLAEHLEKNNRWG
-119 IPLINC
+119 IPMINC

-131 ILQNGCTL
+131 LLQNGCTL

-144 AQSTTW
+144 AQASTW
-150 NPELIEEMTAA
+150 NPALIEEMTSA

-189 VEETF
+189 VEETY

-218 AMPKHFVAHGSPA
+218 AMPKHFVAHGSPS

-242 PREFQS
+242 PREFRS
-248 IYLYPFKRVI
+248 IYLYPFRRVI

-287 VLRGELGHTGYVYS
+287 VLRGELGHTGYCYS
-301 DWGSVERIKTFHNAV
+301 DWGSVERIKSFHNAV
-316 ATPEEAAIQAANA
+316 ATPEEAAMQAAYA
-329 GIDVNTDWTYETL
+329 GIDINTDWTYQTL
-342 VDAVRQGKI
+342 VNSVREGKL
-351 SEDVIDTNVRRVL
+351 SEEVINTNGRRIL
-364 RKKFELG
+364 RTKFMLG
-371 LFENNKIN
+371 LFEDSEVN

-386 VRSAEHVALAK
+386 VRSKEHVALAK
-397 RVADESVILTENKN
+397 LVADESIILVENKN
-411 NILPLDLNKYKKIA
+411 DILPLNLEKYKKIA

-439 SWVNPS
+439 AWVRPD
-445 GEEGID
+445 GKEGID
-451 LFEGLTEAV
+451 LYEGLVEAV
-460 GDNAT
+460 GEKAT

-470 GCDWWSRDDSKIA
+470 GCDWWSQDDSHIPE
-483 DAVKAVED
+483 AVKAVEE

-506 GRGGNRNT
+506 GRGGDKNT
-514 AGEGY
+514 AGEAY
-519 DLSSLELPGKQRELL
+519 DLSSLELPGRQLDLIKS
-534 EAVKATGKPMIVTL
+534 VKATGKPMIVVF
-548 ITGKPMVMR
+548 ITGKPLVMTYV
-557 WAQDNADAV
+557 QENADAA

-577 AALADV
+577 AAMADV

-612 TTDREEPFDAPG
+612 LTDRDFWDQPG
-624 SIDEPRLHYIF
+624 TPADPKMRYIF
-635 DAPEPVWNFGHGL
+635 DIPEPVWNFGHGL

-654 YSDLEVDNKEPK
+654 YSDIEVDNKEPK
-666 ATDTVTVKVKV
+666 ATDTITVKVTV
-677 TNTGDREGKETVQL
+677 TNTGEREGKEVVQL
-691 YVRDVVSSVSTPKQQ
+691 YVRDIVSSVSTPVQQ
-706 LKGFDK
+706 LKGFSK
-712 VNLKPGESKVVEI
+712 VNLQPGESRVVEL
-725 KLPMKELALWNARME
+725 KLPIKELALWNARMV

-752 GSASDDIRHT
+752 GSASDDIKLRE
-762 TTITVK
+762 IVTVK

>member
-1 MKKQK
+1 
-6 QSKPKYNN
+6 
-14 EPIDMKLR
+14 MKLR
-22 KIVIPALMVAA
+22 KIVIPALMAVVAA
-33 AATAGP
+33 GAGP
-39 LYRNSKAPIDARV
+39 LYKNSKAPIDARV
-52 EDLLSRMTLEEKVNQ
+52 EDLLSRMTLDEKVMQ
-67 MRNIPVGK
+67 MQNFPVGK
-75 LDEIPGRFGENS
+75 LDEIADRFKENS
-87 YGTTHEM
+87 YGSTHEM
-94 DNDAYQAAVI
+94 DHNAYDAAVI
-104 YKALGEHVAKNNRFG
+104 YKTLGEHLKKNNRFG
-119 IPLINC
+119 IPIINC

-144 AQSTTW
+144 AQASTW
-150 NPELIEEMTAA
+150 NTELIEEMTQA
-161 CGREARAI
+161 CAREARAI

-213 GEGVL
+213 SEGVL
-218 AMPKHFVAHGSPA
+218 AMPKHFVAHGSPS

-242 PREFQS
+242 PREFRS
-248 IYLYPFKRVI
+248 IYLYPFRRVI

-275 EPMTGS
+275 EPTTGS

-301 DWGSVERIKTFHNAV
+301 DWGSVERLKSFHNAV
-316 ATPEEAAIQAANA
+316 ATPEEAARQAAYA
-329 GIDVNTDWTYETL
+329 GVDIDTDWTYQTL
-342 VDAVRQGKI
+342 ADAVRQGKL
-351 SEDVIDTNVRRVL
+351 SEDVIDTAVRRVL

-371 LFENNKIN
+371 LFEGDKIN

-386 VRSAEHVALAK
+386 VRSKEHVDLAK
-397 RVADESVILTENKN
+397 RVADESIILTENKN
-411 NILPLDLNKYKKIA
+411 NILPLDTDKYKKIA
-425 IVGPNGHYALMGDY
+425 VVGPNGHYALMGDY
-439 SWVNPS
+439 AWTTSE
-445 GEEGID
+445 GEEGVD
-451 LFEGLTEAV
+451 LYEGLTAAL
-460 GDNAT
+460 GDKAT

-470 GCDWWSRDDSKIA
+470 GCDWWSQDDSRIPE
-483 DAVKAVED
+483 AVKAVED
-491 ADIAIVAVGTRSTFL
+491 ADVAVVAVGTRSTFL
-506 GRGGNRNT
+506 GRGGNKNT
-514 AGEGY
+514 AGEAY
-519 DLSSLELPGKQRELL
+519 DLSSLELPGRQLDLIK
-534 EAVKATGKPMIVTL
+534 AVKATGKPMIVVF
-548 ITGKPMVMR
+548 ITGKPLVMTYV
-557 WAQDNADAV
+557 QENADAV

-577 AALADV
+577 AAMADV

-612 TTDREEPFDAPG
+612 LTDRDFWDKPG
-624 SIDEPRLHYIF
+624 TPADPKMRYIF
-635 DAPEPVWNFGHGL
+635 DTPQPVWNFGHGL

-666 ATDTVTVKVKV
+666 DTDTVTVKVKV

-691 YVRDVVSSVSTPKQQ
+691 YVRDVVSSVSTPVQQ
-706 LKGFDK
+706 LKGFK
-712 VNLKPGESKVVEI
+712 KINLKPGESEVVEF

-746 DFELQI
+746 DFELQV
-752 GSASDDIRHT
+752 GSASDDIRLKDV
-762 TTITVK
+762 ITVK

>member
-1 MKKQK
+1 M
-6 QSKPKYNN
+6 NF
-14 EPIDMKLR
+14 R
-22 KIVIPALMVAA
+22 KFAVLALLL
-33 AATAGP
+33 AATAAGGP
-39 LYRNSKAPIDARV
+39 LYKNSKAPIDARV
-52 EDLLSRMTLEEKVNQ
+52 EDLLSRMTLKEKVMQ
-67 MRNIPVGK
+67 MQNIPTGK
-75 LDEIPGRFGENS
+75 LHEIADRFGENS
-87 YGTTHEM
+87 YGSTHDM
-94 DNDAYQAAVI
+94 DHNAYDAAVI
-104 YKALGEHVAKNNRFG
+104 FKTLAEHLEKNNRWG
-119 IPLINC
+119 IPMINC

-131 ILQNGCTL
+131 LLQNGCTL

-144 AQSTTW
+144 AQASTW
-150 NPELIEEMTAA
+150 NPALIEEMTSA

-189 VEETF
+189 VEETY

-218 AMPKHFVAHGSPA
+218 AMPKHFVAHGSPS

-242 PREFQS
+242 PREFRS
-248 IYLYPFKRVI
+248 IYLYPFRRVI

-287 VLRGELGHTGYVYS
+287 VLRGELGHTGYCYS
-301 DWGSVERIKTFHNAV
+301 DWGSVERIKSFHNAV
-316 ATPEEAAIQAANA
+316 ATPEEAAMQAAYA
-329 GIDVNTDWTYETL
+329 GIDINTDWTYQTL
-342 VDAVRQGKI
+342 VNSVREGKL
-351 SEDVIDTNVRRVL
+351 SEEVINTNVRRIL
-364 RKKFELG
+364 RAKFMLG
-371 LFENNKIN
+371 LFEDSEVN

-386 VRSAEHVALAK
+386 VRSKEHVALAK
-397 RVADESVILTENKN
+397 RVADESIILAENKN
-411 NILPLDLNKYKKIA
+411 DILPLNLEKYKKIA

-439 SWVNPS
+439 AWVRPN

-451 LFEGLTEAV
+451 LYEGLVQAV
-460 GDNAT
+460 GEKAT

-470 GCDWWSRDDSKIA
+470 GCDWWSQNDSQIPE
-483 DAVKAVED
+483 AVKAVED

-506 GRGGNRNT
+506 GRGGDKNT
-514 AGEGY
+514 AGEAY
-519 DLSSLELPGKQRELL
+519 DLSSLELPGRQLDLIK
-534 EAVKATGKPMIVTL
+534 AVKSTGKPMIVVF
-548 ITGKPMVMR
+548 ITGKPLVMTYV
-557 WAQDNADAV
+557 QENADAA

-577 AALADV
+577 AAMADV

-612 TTDREEPFDAPG
+612 LTDRDFWDQPG
-624 SIDEPRLHYIF
+624 TPADPKMRYIF
-635 DAPEPVWNFGHGL
+635 DIPQPVWNFGHGL

-654 YSDLEVDNKEPK
+654 YSGLEIDNKEPK
-666 ATDTVTVKVKV
+666 ATDTIIVKV
-677 TNTGDREGKETVQL
+677 TVTNIGDREGKEVVQL
-691 YVRDVVSSVSTPKQQ
+691 YVRDIVSSVSTPVQQ
-706 LKGFDK
+706 LKGFEK
-712 VNLKPGESKVVEI
+712 VSLKPGESRVVEL
-725 KLPMKELALWNARME
+725 KLPIKELALWNAHME

-752 GSASDDIRHT
+752 GSASDDIKLRE
-762 TTITVK
+762 IVTVK

>member
-1 MKKQK
+1 MR
-6 QSKPKYNN
+6 N
-14 EPIDMKLR
+14 LR
-22 KIVIPALMVAA
+22 KMVLPAMFVTL
-33 AATAGP
+33 AATAGGP
-39 LYRNSKAPIDARV
+39 LYKNPKAPIDARV
-52 EDLLSRMTLEEKVNQ
+52 EDLLSRMTLEEKVKQ
-67 MRNIPVGK
+67 MQNNPTGK
-75 LDEIPGRFGENS
+75 AHEIADRFKGDS

-94 DNDAYQAAVI
+94 DCNAYDAAVI
-104 YKALGEHVAKNNRFG
+104 YKTLGEHVKKNNRLG
-119 IPLINC
+119 IPIINC
-125 CEGIQG
+125 AEGIQG

-169 GIRQVLSPVLDV
+169 GIRQVLSPVLDI

-189 VEETF
+189 IEETF
-194 GEDPFMIAEMAKA
+194 GEDPYMIAEMAKA

-218 AMPKHFVAHGSPA
+218 AMPKHFVAHGTPR

-242 PREFQS
+242 PAEMRNL
-248 IYLYPFKRVI
+248 YLYPFRRVI

-275 EPMTGS
+275 EPLTGS

-301 DWGSVERIKTFHNAV
+301 DWGSVERLKTFHHAV
-316 ATPEEAAIQAANA
+316 DTPEEAAIMAAEA
-329 GIDVNTDWTYETL
+329 GIDVNVDWTYQTL

-351 SEDVIDTNVRRVL
+351 SEDVIDTSVRRVL

-371 LFENNKIN
+371 LFEGDKIN

-386 VRSAEHVALAK
+386 VRSKENIDLAK
-397 RVADESVILTENKN
+397 RVADESIVLTENKN
-411 NILPLDLNKYKKIA
+411 NILPLDLDKYKKIA

-439 SWVNPS
+439 AWVNPS

-451 LFEGLTEAV
+451 LYEGLTEAL
-460 GDNAT
+460 GDKAT

-470 GCDWWSRDDSKIA
+470 GCDWWSQDDSRIPE
-483 DAVKAVED
+483 AVKAVED

-506 GRGGNRNT
+506 GRGGNKNT

-519 DLSSLELPGKQRELL
+519 DLSSLDLPGKQQQLL
-534 EAVKATGKPMIVTL
+534 EAVVATGKPVIVTF
-548 ITGKPMVMR
+548 IAGKPLVLKY
-557 WAQDNADAV
+557 AQDHADAV

-577 AALADV
+577 AAMADV

-595 VSFPRS
+595 VSFPQS

-612 TTDREEPFDAPG
+612 DTDREEPFDAPG
-624 SIDEPRLHYIF
+624 TYDEPRLHYIF
-635 DAPEPVWNFGHGL
+635 EAPEPVWNFGHGL

-654 YSDLEVDNKEPK
+654 YSDIEVDNKEPK

-691 YVRDVVSSVSTPKQQ
+691 YVNDVVSTVSTPKQQ
-706 LKGFDK
+706 LKGFKK
-712 VNLKPGESKVVEI
+712 VNLKPGESQVVEI
-725 KLPMKELALWNARME
+725 ALPMKELALWNSRLE

-752 GSASDDIRHT
+752 GAASDDIRGT
-762 TTITVK
+762 ATITVK

>member
-1 MKKQK
+1 M
-6 QSKPKYNN
+6 
-14 EPIDMKLR
+14 
-22 KIVIPALMVAA
+22 AA
-33 AATAGP
+33 MAAGAGP
-39 LYRNSKAPIDARV
+39 LYKNSKAPIDARV
-52 EDLLSRMTLEEKVNQ
+52 EDLLSRMTLDEKVMQ
-67 MRNIPVGK
+67 MQNFPVGK
-75 LDEIPGRFGENS
+75 LDEIADRFKENS
-87 YGTTHEM
+87 YGSTHEM
-94 DNDAYQAAVI
+94 DHNAYDAAVI
-104 YKALGEHVAKNNRFG
+104 YKTLGEHVKKNNRFG
-119 IPLINC
+119 IPILNC

-144 AQSTTW
+144 AQASTW
-150 NPELIEEMTAA
+150 NTELIEEMTQA
-161 CGREARAI
+161 CAREARAI

-213 GEGVL
+213 SEGVL
-218 AMPKHFVAHGSPA
+218 AMPKHFVAHGSPS

-242 PREFQS
+242 PREFRS
-248 IYLYPFKRVI
+248 IYLYPFRRVI

-275 EPMTGS
+275 EPTTGS

-301 DWGSVERIKTFHNAV
+301 DWGSVERLKSFHNAV
-316 ATPEEAAIQAANA
+316 ATPEEAARQAAYA
-329 GIDVNTDWTYETL
+329 GVDIDTDWTYQTL
-342 VDAVRQGKI
+342 ADAVRQGKL
-351 SEDVIDTNVRRVL
+351 SEDVIDTAVRRVL

-371 LFENNKIN
+371 LFEGDKIN

-386 VRSAEHVALAK
+386 VRSKEHVALAK
-397 RVADESVILTENKN
+397 RVADESIILTENKN
-411 NILPLDLNKYKKIA
+411 NILPLDTDKYKKIA
-425 IVGPNGHYALMGDY
+425 VVGPNGHYALMGDY
-439 SWVNPS
+439 AWTNS
-445 GEEGID
+445 EGKEGVD
-451 LFEGLTEAV
+451 LYEGLTAAL
-460 GDNAT
+460 GDKAT

-470 GCDWWSRDDSKIA
+470 GCDWWSQDDSRIPE
-483 DAVKAVED
+483 AVKAVED
-491 ADIAIVAVGTRSTFL
+491 ADVAVVAVGTRSTFL
-506 GRGGNRNT
+506 GRGGNKNT
-514 AGEGY
+514 AGEAY
-519 DLSSLELPGKQRELL
+519 DLSSLELPGRQLDLIK
-534 EAVKATGKPMIVTL
+534 AVKATGKPMIVVF
-548 ITGKPMVMR
+548 ITGKPLVMTYV
-557 WAQDNADAV
+557 QENADAA

-577 AALADV
+577 AAMADV

-612 TTDREEPFDAPG
+612 LTDRDFWDKPG
-624 SIDEPRLHYIF
+624 TPADPKMRYIF
-635 DAPEPVWNFGHGL
+635 DTPQPVWNFGRGL

-666 ATDTVTVKVKV
+666 DTDTVTVKVKV

-691 YVRDVVSSVSTPKQQ
+691 YVRDVVSSVSTPVQQ
-706 LKGFDK
+706 LKGFK
-712 VNLKPGESKVVEI
+712 KINLKPGESEVVEI
-725 KLPMKELALWNARME
+725 KLPMKELALWNTRME

-746 DFELQI
+746 DFELQV
-752 GSASDDIRHT
+752 GSASDDICLKDV
-762 TTITVK
+762 ITVK

>member
-1 MKKQK
+1 M
-6 QSKPKYNN
+6 
-14 EPIDMKLR
+14 
-22 KIVIPALMVAA
+22 AAVAA
-33 AATAGP
+33 GAGP
-39 LYRNSKAPIDARV
+39 LYKNSKAPIDARV
-52 EDLLSRMTLEEKVNQ
+52 EDLLSRMTLDEKVMQ
-67 MRNIPVGK
+67 MQNFPVGK
-75 LDEIPGRFGENS
+75 LDEIADRFKENS
-87 YGTTHEM
+87 YGSTHEM
-94 DNDAYQAAVI
+94 DHNAYDAAVI
-104 YKALGEHVAKNNRFG
+104 YKTLGEHLKKNNRFG
-119 IPLINC
+119 IPIINC

-144 AQSTTW
+144 AQASTW
-150 NPELIEEMTAA
+150 NTELIEEMTQA
-161 CGREARAI
+161 CAREARAI

-213 GEGVL
+213 SEGVL
-218 AMPKHFVAHGSPA
+218 AMPKHFVAHGTPS

-242 PREFQS
+242 PREFRS
-248 IYLYPFKRVI
+248 IYLYPFRRVI

-275 EPMTGS
+275 EPLTGS

-301 DWGSVERIKTFHNAV
+301 DWGSVERIKSFHNAV
-316 ATPEEAAIQAANA
+316 ATPEEAARQAAYA
-329 GIDVNTDWTYETL
+329 GVDIDTDWTYQTL
-342 VDAVRQGKI
+342 ADAVRQGKL
-351 SEDVIDTNVRRVL
+351 SEDVIDTAVRRVL

-371 LFENNKIN
+371 LFEGDKIN

-386 VRSAEHVALAK
+386 VRSKEHVALAK
-397 RVADESVILTENKN
+397 RVADESIILTENKN
-411 NILPLDLNKYKKIA
+411 NILPLDTDKYKKIA
-425 IVGPNGHYALMGDY
+425 VVGPNGHYALMGDY
-439 SWVNPS
+439 AWTNSE
-445 GEEGID
+445 GEEGVD
-451 LFEGLTEAV
+451 LYEGLTAAL
-460 GDNAT
+460 GDKAT

-470 GCDWWSRDDSKIA
+470 GCDWWSQDDSRIPE
-483 DAVKAVED
+483 AVKAVED
-491 ADIAIVAVGTRSTFL
+491 ADVAIVAVGTRSTFL
-506 GRGGNRNT
+506 GRGGNKNT
-514 AGEGY
+514 AGEAY
-519 DLSSLELPGKQRELL
+519 DLSSLELPGRQLDLIK
-534 EAVKATGKPMIVTL
+534 AVKATGKPMIVVL
-548 ITGKPMVMR
+548 ITGKPLVMTYV
-557 WAQDNADAV
+557 QENADAA

-577 AALADV
+577 AAMADV

-612 TTDREEPFDAPG
+612 LTDRDFWDKPG
-624 SIDEPRLHYIF
+624 TPADPKMRYIF
-635 DAPEPVWNFGHGL
+635 DTPQPVWNFGHGL

-666 ATDTVTVKVKV
+666 VGDTVTVKVKV

-691 YVRDVVSSVSTPKQQ
+691 YVRDVVSSVSTPVQQ
-706 LKGFDK
+706 LKGFK
-712 VNLKPGESKVVEI
+712 KISLKPGESKVVEI
-725 KLPMKELALWNARME
+725 KLPMKELALWNTRME

-746 DFELQI
+746 DFELQV
-752 GSASDDIRHT
+752 GSASDDIRLT
-762 TTITVK
+762 DTITVK

>member
-1 MKKQK
+1 M
-6 QSKPKYNN
+6 NF
-14 EPIDMKLR
+14 R
-22 KIVIPALMVAA
+22 KFTIFALLL
-33 AATAGP
+33 AATAVAGP
-39 LYRNSKAPIDARV
+39 LYKNSKAPIDARV
-52 EDLLSRMTLEEKVNQ
+52 EDLLSRMTLEEKVMQ
-67 MRNIPVGK
+67 MQNIPIGK
-75 LDEIPGRFGENS
+75 LHEIADRFGKNS
-87 YGTTHEM
+87 YGSTHDM
-94 DNDAYQAAVI
+94 DHNAYDAALM
-104 YKALGEHVAKNNRFG
+104 YKTLAEHLKKNNRWG
-119 IPLINC
+119 IPMINC

-131 ILQNGCTL
+131 LLQNGCTL

-144 AQSTTW
+144 AQASTW
-150 NPELIEEMTAA
+150 NPALIEEMTSA

-189 VEETF
+189 VEETY

-218 AMPKHFVAHGSPA
+218 AMPKHFVAHGSPS

-242 PREFQS
+242 PREFRS
-248 IYLYPFKRVI
+248 IYLYPFRRVI

-287 VLRGELGHTGYVYS
+287 VLRGELGHTGYCYS

-316 ATPEEAAIQAANA
+316 ATPEEAAMQAAYA
-329 GIDVNTDWTYETL
+329 GIDINTDWTYQTL
-342 VDAVRQGKI
+342 VNSVREGKL
-351 SEDVIDTNVRRVL
+351 SEEVINTNVRRIL
-364 RKKFELG
+364 RTKFMLG
-371 LFENNKIN
+371 LFEDSEVN

-386 VRSAEHVALAK
+386 VRSKEHVALAK
-397 RVADESVILTENKN
+397 RVADESIVLTENKN
-411 NILPLDLNKYKKIA
+411 NILPLDLNQYKKIA

-439 SWVNPS
+439 AWVRPD

-451 LFEGLTEAV
+451 LYEGLVEAV
-460 GDNAT
+460 GEKAT

-470 GCDWWSRDDSKIA
+470 GCDWWSQDDSHIPE
-483 DAVKAVED
+483 AVKAVED

-506 GRGGNRNT
+506 GRGGDKNT
-514 AGEGY
+514 AGEAY
-519 DLSSLELPGKQRELL
+519 DLSSLELPGRQLDLIK
-534 EAVKATGKPMIVTL
+534 AVKATGKPMIVVF
-548 ITGKPMVMR
+548 ITGKPLVMTYV
-557 WAQDNADAV
+557 QENADAA

-577 AALADV
+577 AAMADV

-612 TTDREEPFDAPG
+612 LTDRDFWDQPG
-624 SIDEPRLHYIF
+624 TPADPKMRYIF
-635 DAPEPVWNFGHGL
+635 DIPQPVWNFGHGL

-654 YSDLEVDNKEPK
+654 YSDIEVDNKEPK
-666 ATDTVTVKVKV
+666 ATDTITVKVTV
-677 TNTGDREGKETVQL
+677 TNTGDREGKEVVQL
-691 YVRDVVSSVSTPKQQ
+691 YVRDIVSSVSTPVQQ
-706 LKGFDK
+706 LKGFSK
-712 VNLKPGESKVVEI
+712 VNLQPGESKVVEI
-725 KLPMKELALWNARME
+725 KLPMKELALWNAKME

-752 GSASDDIRHT
+752 GTASNNICWT

>member
-1 MKKQK
+1 M
-6 QSKPKYNN
+6 
-14 EPIDMKLR
+14 
-22 KIVIPALMVAA
+22 AA
-33 AATAGP
+33 MAAGAGP
-39 LYRNSKAPIDARV
+39 LYKNSKAPIDARV
-52 EDLLSRMTLEEKVNQ
+52 EDLLSRMTLDEKVMQ
-67 MRNIPVGK
+67 MQNFPVGK
-75 LDEIPGRFGENS
+75 LDEIADRFKENS
-87 YGTTHEM
+87 YGSTHEM
-94 DNDAYQAAVI
+94 DHNAYDAAVI
-104 YKALGEHVAKNNRFG
+104 YKTLGEHLKKNNRFG
-119 IPLINC
+119 IPIINC

-144 AQSTTW
+144 AQASTW
-150 NPELIEEMTAA
+150 NTELIEEMTQA
-161 CGREARAI
+161 CAREARAI

-213 GEGVL
+213 SEGVL
-218 AMPKHFVAHGSPA
+218 AMPKHFVAHGSPS

-242 PREFQS
+242 PREFRS
-248 IYLYPFKRVI
+248 IYLYPFRRVI

-275 EPMTGS
+275 EPTTGS

-301 DWGSVERIKTFHNAV
+301 DWGSVERLKSFHNAV
-316 ATPEEAAIQAANA
+316 ATSEEAARQAAYA
-329 GIDVNTDWTYETL
+329 GVDIDTDWTYQTL
-342 VDAVRQGKI
+342 ADAVRQGKL
-351 SEDVIDTNVRRVL
+351 SEDVIDTAVRRVL

-371 LFENNKIN
+371 LFEGDKIN

-386 VRSAEHVALAK
+386 VRSKEHVALAK
-397 RVADESVILTENKN
+397 RVADESIILTENKN
-411 NILPLDLNKYKKIA
+411 NILPLDTDKYRKIA
-425 IVGPNGHYALMGDY
+425 VVGPNGHYALMGDY
-439 SWVNPS
+439 AWTTSE
-445 GEEGID
+445 GEEGVD
-451 LFEGLTEAV
+451 LYEGLTAAL
-460 GDNAT
+460 GDKAT

-470 GCDWWSRDDSKIA
+470 GCDWWSQDDSRIPE
-483 DAVKAVED
+483 AVKAVED
-491 ADIAIVAVGTRSTFL
+491 ADVAVVAVGTRSTFL
-506 GRGGNRNT
+506 GRGGNKNT
-514 AGEGY
+514 AGEAY
-519 DLSSLELPGKQRELL
+519 DLSSLELPGRQLDLIK
-534 EAVKATGKPMIVTL
+534 AVKATGKPMIVVF
-548 ITGKPMVMR
+548 ITGKPLVMTYV
-557 WAQDNADAV
+557 QENADAA

-577 AALADV
+577 AAMADV

-612 TTDREEPFDAPG
+612 LTDRDFWDKPG
-624 SIDEPRLHYIF
+624 TPADPKMRYIF
-635 DAPEPVWNFGHGL
+635 DTPQPVWNFGHGL

-666 ATDTVTVKVKV
+666 DTDTVTVKVKV

-691 YVRDVVSSVSTPKQQ
+691 YVRDVVSSVSTPVQQ
-706 LKGFDK
+706 LKGFK
-712 VNLKPGESKVVEI
+712 KISLKPGESEVVEI
-725 KLPMKELALWNARME
+725 KLPMKELALWNTRME

-746 DFELQI
+746 DFELQV
-752 GSASDDIRHT
+752 GSASDDIRLKDV
-762 TTITVK
+762 ITVK